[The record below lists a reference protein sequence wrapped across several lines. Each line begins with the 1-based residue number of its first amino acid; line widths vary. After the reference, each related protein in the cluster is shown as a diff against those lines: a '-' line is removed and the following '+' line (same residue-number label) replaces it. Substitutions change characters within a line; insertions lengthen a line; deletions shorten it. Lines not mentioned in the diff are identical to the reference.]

1 MSLFGNEEAKQI
13 TGKVRVATTG
23 TTLVGST
30 GVSVFTTEIKS
41 GDTVVLGTTK
51 RVVKTIEGNATLT
64 LSESTGATGV
74 QTGYIMQAPKYL
86 SDADKKDNVYGVDP
100 TEMGVTKGAGHAGW
114 VKVKQHSGYVRTVNV
129 TESGSG
135 YGDVVPGVTFSAG
148 GATGVAV
155 MADGKVQS
163 VTVNLGG
170 TYTTTAPTVAIAA
183 PAGFTFSTASGAG
196 VNAAS
201 ETITFATNHNL
212 VNGDPLTYSF
222 NGATGPAGATGPI
235 GLVDGVKYYARIT
248 GATGVQLYSTA
259 PGALAGTTGLLMN
272 LGATGLAQT
281 HKLVGVT
288 ATAGVTMGGRFNR
301 KTYETIVAN
310 GSIASDLEDTIFPD
324 TSR

>member
-1 MSLFGNEEAKQI
+1 MSLFGNEEAKAI
-13 TGKVRVATTG
+13 TGDVRVATSG
-23 TTLVGST
+23 ATLVGST

-51 RVVKTIEGNATLT
+51 RVVKTIEGDATLT
-64 LSESTGATGV
+64 LSELTGATGV

-86 SDADKKDNVYGVDP
+86 SDADKKSNVYGVDP

-114 VKVKQHSGYVRTVNV
+114 VKLKQHSGYVRELTL
-129 TESGSG
+129 TASGSG
-135 YGDVVPGVTFSAG
+135 YASVTPGLTFSSG

-155 MADGKVQS
+155 MSGGKVAS
-163 VTVNLGG
+163 LTLTDGG
-170 TYTTTAPTVAIAA
+170 TYTTTAPTVSIAA

-196 VNAAS
+196 VNATS

-212 VNGDPLTYSF
+212 SNGDALTYSF

-235 GLVDGVKYYARIT
+235 GLVDGVKYYGKIT
-248 GATGVQLYSTA
+248 GATGVQLYSTYA
-259 PGALAGTTGLLMN
+259 GSIAGTTGLLMN

-281 HKLVGVT
+281 HKLVGET
-288 ATAGVTMGGRFNR
+288 ATATVTMGGRFNR

-324 TSR
+324 A